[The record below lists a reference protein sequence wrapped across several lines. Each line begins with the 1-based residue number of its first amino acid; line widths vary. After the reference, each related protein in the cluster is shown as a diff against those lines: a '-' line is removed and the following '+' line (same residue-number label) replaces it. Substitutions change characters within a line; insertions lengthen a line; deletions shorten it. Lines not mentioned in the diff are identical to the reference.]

1 MMEIAESNGIV
12 HQTKRNFA
20 KMKTLS
26 FVSLQLEIIS
36 HECITWVLTSL
47 RKDEMT
53 PTEKAVQSRI
63 KEAFAFKITTQ
74 LWEYI
79 MESLVNKDY
88 TTQGPAQKPRQV
100 QSSSSA
106 KALFKQSTTTAPHQ
120 SNSYN
125 EYYNVSQYK

>member
-1 MMEIAESNGIV
+1 MEIAELNGIV

-88 TTQGPAQKPRQV
+88 PT
-100 QSSSSA
+100 
-106 KALFKQSTTTAPHQ
+106 
-120 SNSYN
+120 
-125 EYYNVSQYK
+125 